1 MKKVIFINLF
11 LLLLISCSKDEDD
24 SLIVGTWNE
33 IYVLGTIYDLQ
44 TGEIIGEHGYSANA
58 IATFYNSGKLTW
70 KMLGITSEGSYNISD
85 NSLNI
90 GIDSKTKSYTIEEFL
105 SGKLILSTEEID
117 QGKQMREKIM
127 RVFIKTDYQL
137 TEDDIMKYTGPYPDW
152 GVTRGR

>member
-1 MKKVIFINLF
+1 MF
-11 LLLLISCSKDEDD
+11 LLLFISCSKDEDD

-44 TGEIIGEHGYSANA
+44 TGEIIGEHGYSAKT
-58 IATFYNSGKLTW
+58 IATFYNSGKLIW

-90 GIDSKTKSYTIEEFL
+90 AIDSKTKSYTIEEFI

-117 QGKQMREKIM
+117 QEKQIREKMM

-137 TEDDIMKYTGPYPDW
+137 TEDYIMKYTGPYPDW